1 VTAGVDEA
9 VAAAVAAAAGRLANG
24 AALSSDAIRRSR
36 CAAPWMLA
44 MPGDMATVAT
54 AGGVG
59 AADVAGGSAAELALP
74 VASTGPSACVAA
86 SSDWSCGNK
95 HGCWTVSS
103 EHSELET
110 SGNE

>member
-9 VAAAVAAAAGRLANG
+9 VAAAVAGGRLANG
-24 AALSSDAIRRSR
+24 AALSSDAILRSR

-44 MPGDMATVAT
+44 MPGDMATVAA

-59 AADVAGGSAAELALP
+59 AADVAGGSAVELALP
-74 VASTGPSACVAA
+74 AASTGPSACVAT
-86 SSDWSCGNK
+86 SSAWPCGNK